1 MQRFNTRG
9 FGWGVALTVT
19 LSLASSSLDAQSLRG
34 SRASLDRQNRV
45 ARDHDYTYIR
55 DAGQLRRFVN
65 AGYLVPLD
73 GDRNYRLASVSFPYA
88 RPEVELFIRRLSEQY
103 RAACGEPLVVTSL
116 TRPQN
121 AQPRNASERS
131 VHPTGMAVD
140 LRLSRKRSCRVWL
153 EGVLTS
159 LEGSGVLEATRERY
173 PAHYHVALFPK
184 PYFDYVASISDEEP
198 ELVERVAVNM
208 DDALMDYTVRRGDSL
223 WTIARRH
230 GISVERLRAE
240 NALRGNRIMA
250 GQTLKVPT
258 QQ

>member
-1 MQRFNTRG
+1 
-9 FGWGVALTVT
+9 
-19 LSLASSSLDAQSLRG
+19 
-34 SRASLDRQNRV
+34 V

-55 DAGQLRRFVN
+55 DARQLRRFVA
-65 AGYLVPLD
+65 AGYLVPLE
-73 GDRNYRLASVSFPYA
+73 GNRNYTLASVSFPFA

-103 RAACGEPLVVTSL
+103 RSACGEPLVVTSL

-121 AQPRNASERS
+121 AQPRNASDRS

-140 LRLSRKRSCRVWL
+140 LRLSRKRSCRGWL

-159 LEGSGVLEATRERY
+159 LEGAGVLEATRERY

-184 PYFDYVASISDEEP
+184 PYYDYVARMSDEAP
-198 ELVERVAVNM
+198 QLAERVAVDL
-208 DDALMDYTVRRGDSL
+208 DDSMIDYTVRRGDSL

-230 GISVERLRAE
+230 GISVDRLRAE